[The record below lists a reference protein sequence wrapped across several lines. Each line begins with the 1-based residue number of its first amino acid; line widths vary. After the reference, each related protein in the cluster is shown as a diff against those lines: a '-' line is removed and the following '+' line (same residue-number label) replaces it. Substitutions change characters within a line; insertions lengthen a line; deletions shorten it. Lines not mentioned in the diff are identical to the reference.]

1 MNFDVVNKELTYV
14 NRLFLNILKYFQYK
28 IIAHAKGQS
37 CQTCMHCFQV
47 GMFIKKI
54 SEKWSFKKLPENWFR
69 AIFYFG
75 IVKEDQG
82 LWKILRQSNFA
93 SKALNR

>member
-1 MNFDVVNKELTYV
+1 
-14 NRLFLNILKYFQYK
+14 
-28 IIAHAKGQS
+28 
-37 CQTCMHCFQV
+37 MHCFQV

-54 SEKWSFKKLPENWFR
+54 SEKWSFKKLPENWFH

-93 SKALNR
+93 SKALDNYIRLQDLETLKSYF